1 MCFLI
6 INITDDTCIPGVNTA
21 APGDDGGTMA
31 TVRLGCRVL
40 REIPQ
45 PIPPPT
51 LTWFRN
57 GVPAAAS
64 EEFGYSFDVN
74 MNFLMQFPILSVGV
88 FGSSRH
94 GGIIVPALQVLPS
107 GELIF
112 NTEFNNI
119 TDPILGN
126 LAPDTTLRQAR
137 AMLLDILFANWT
149 CVANNSLGSSAVE
162 HHIEACGKLTR
173 LQFGEVA
180 QYLFYS

>member
-6 INITDDTCIPGVNTA
+6 IITDDTCLPGVNAA

-31 TVRLGCRVL
+31 TVRLGCTVL

-45 PIPPPT
+45 PIPSPT

-57 GVPAAAS
+57 GVPAAS
-64 EEFGYSFDVN
+64 TVSGYSFDVN
-74 MNFLMQFPILSVGV
+74 SIMNFLMQFPILSSGV
-88 FGSSRH
+88 FGSLH
-94 GGIIVPALQVLPS
+94 GTIVPAFQVFSS
-107 GELIF
+107 GELII
-112 NTEFNNI
+112 NTEFDNI
-119 TDPILGN
+119 TDPMLGN

-162 HHIEACGKLTR
+162 HHIEACGKSTR
-173 LQFGEVA
+173 LQFGEG
-180 QYLFYS
+180 